1 MNDELDLDSLLDN
14 EGKKPYEGKRPVF
27 VQVLCI
33 LTFVGAGLAIVTA
46 VISILVMGQM
56 QDTMNS
62 MNDSL
67 GGLELDTGLDNM
79 YRWSKIAQFLNL
91 FGSVL
96 CLVGALFMWRLR
108 KFGYFIYVF
117 GQALPL
123 FGTFMTY
130 NSMNFGVFGG
140 FGFISMFIGA
150 LFPIAFIIMYGL
162 NLKHMH

>member
-1 MNDELDLDSLLDN
+1 MNDELDLDTLLDD
-14 EGKKPYEGKRPVF
+14 EGKKSYEGKRPVF
-27 VQVLCI
+27 LQVLCI
-33 LTFVGAGLAIVTA
+33 LTFVGTGIAIISA
-46 VISILVMGQM
+46 VFSIVVMGQM

-62 MNDSL
+62 MNDAM
-67 GGLELDTGLDNM
+67 LDMEVETGFDNM

-91 FGSVL
+91 FGAVL

-123 FGTFMTY
+123 FGAFMTF
-130 NSMNFGVFGG
+130 NSMNLGVFGG